1 MDPLSII
8 ASTIA
13 ITQALGFGIK
23 TLQSLANSNVEF
35 CDLLNELSSLQE
47 WLSQLDAL
55 DLSAVQSLSMDA
67 IRRLENVKSS
77 LQVLAGDLDEIIRGF
92 HCGQKASVAAMND
105 KSNIKIKISK
115 LAWQRNRSTVI
126 RLRERAK
133 QCREELVAG
142 LGLLG
147 LSEQCVASPVH
158 PMSPSQV

>member
-35 CDLLNELSSLQE
+35 CDLLN
-47 WLSQLDAL
+47 DAL
-55 DLSAVQSLSMDA
+55 DLSAVQSLSRDA

-158 PMSPSQV
+158 PITPSQV